1 VDWSTVIAGVVGAVL
16 GSLFTVGGTWWV
28 SIRLDRQRANREL
41 AHAIGVVFSEL
52 EDNRSRVSEGLDI
65 KELRKRL
72 TLGDWAG
79 SKGSFAALALRNRE
93 LWKGVVRAY
102 QQIYEFRS
110 GWIDEFPTEQQ
121 LSDYIER
128 LQNEQRELG
137 REIGGFTRIRS

>member
-1 VDWSTVIAGVVGAVL
+1 VEWSTLIAGVVGAVL

-52 EDNRSRVSEGLDI
+52 EDNRSRVSEGVDRDQ
-65 KELRKRL
+65 LRKRL

-79 SKGSFAALALRNRE
+79 SKGAFAALALRNE
-93 LWKGVVRAY
+93 QLWQDVVRAY

-110 GWIDEFPTEQQ
+110 GWINTYPTEEQ
-121 LSDYIER
+121 LSDYIKR
-128 LQNEQRELG
+128 LQNEQSELG
-137 REIGGFTRIRS
+137 REIGGFARIR